1 MNKNFVA
8 RLITGLVAA
17 AVVIPSIIFSPYGI
31 WLVCALVS
39 VLGLREFLHVSS
51 IKKISYT
58 ILPLLLGIS
67 IWVVF
72 LLQLMNSA
80 FLPSDMTPIFLISIA
95 VLPLMELVLLFT
107 ESEKQPLQT
116 LGAVVLGFVYCFLPL
131 VLLYKMALPDIEI
144 LNGAM
149 NYDYQLPLGILLLT
163 WVLDSFSYFAGRLFG
178 KHPLFP
184 RISPKKTW
192 EGAAGGTLFCIL
204 GGLLLNHFFTDHS
217 VPYNWLV
224 IAAIICV
231 FSQLGDLVE
240 SMFKRSVQLKDS
252 GSILPGHGGMLDR
265 FDGLYLSLPFLYL
278 YFSML

>member
-17 AVVIPSIIFSPYGI
+17 AIVIPSIIFSPYGI

-51 IKKISYT
+51 IKKLSYT
-58 ILPLLLGIS
+58 FLPLSLGIS
-67 IWVVF
+67 IWIIF
-72 LLQLMNSA
+72 LLQLLNGD
-80 FLPSDMTPIFLISIA
+80 FVPSDMTPIFLVGIA

-107 ESEKQPLQT
+107 ASEKQPLQT
-116 LGAVVLGFVYCFLPL
+116 LGAIVLGFVYCFLPL
-131 VLLYKMALPDIEI
+131 VLLYKMAVPD
-144 LNGAM
+144 M
-149 NYDYQLPLGILLLT
+149 VVNYDYQLPLGVLLLT

-192 EGAAGGTLFCIL
+192 EGAAGGTLFCII
-204 GGLLLNHFFTDHS
+204 GGLLLNYFFTDHS

-224 IAAIICV
+224 VAAIICV

-252 GSILPGHGGMLDR
+252 GSILPGHGGILDR